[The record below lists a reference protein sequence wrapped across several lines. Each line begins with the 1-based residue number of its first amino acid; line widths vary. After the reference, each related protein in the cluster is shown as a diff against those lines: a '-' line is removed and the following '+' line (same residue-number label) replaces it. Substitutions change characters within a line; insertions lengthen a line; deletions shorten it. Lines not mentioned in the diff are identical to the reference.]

1 MVFVIFIST
10 TFETDKN
17 GNLRN
22 IERVYIRRV
31 VGIDNIGMKIH
42 YSKTEAHLV
51 PWIGGKNGTREI
63 PKK

>member
-31 VGIDNIGMKIH
+31 VGIDNIGMNIH
-42 YSKTEAHLV
+42 YSKT
-51 PWIGGKNGTREI
+51 G
-63 PKK
+63 